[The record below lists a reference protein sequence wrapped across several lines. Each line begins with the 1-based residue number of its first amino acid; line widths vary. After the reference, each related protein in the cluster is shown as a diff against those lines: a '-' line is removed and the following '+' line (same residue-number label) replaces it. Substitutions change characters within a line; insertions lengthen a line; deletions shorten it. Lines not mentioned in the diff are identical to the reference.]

1 MPISVLSSLIFTLL
15 YHLLFFWYPYFV
27 LFFVFTI
34 IIVILFM
41 ASEVNGN
48 RILYLE
54 TKEIGRTLFLCV
66 ADTLYIRLG
75 GSRYIG
81 RSMYIFS

>member
-1 MPISVLSSLIFTLL
+1 
-15 YHLLFFWYPYFV
+15 
-27 LFFVFTI
+27 
-34 IIVILFM
+34 M